1 MSYLVSFSPSRLYRA
16 IPSGSPQPR
25 RSSSI
30 LATKL
35 IMKINPGS
43 TWMAS
48 DVGRGCTSR
57 RKRLNTPRSR
67 ELWQETSSESLP
79 LLIVNYFKEKADYE
93 THRHG
98 WKSFDNVR
106 GLYIETNGWT
116 RREAENT
123 DKEQVVNLY
132 RYWLRSIQ
140 PIVKPMN
147 GQENTWMASNDNSCL
162 YCFIKCH

>member
-106 GLYIETNGWT
+106 GLYIETKRLNT
-116 RREAENT
+116 PRSREHWQGTSSKSLSLLVEKYSADCKTHEWPR
-123 DKEQVVNLY
+123 KC
-132 RYWLRSIQ
+132 
-140 PIVKPMN
+140 MN
-147 GQENTWMASNDNSCL
+147 G
-162 YCFIKCH
+162 I